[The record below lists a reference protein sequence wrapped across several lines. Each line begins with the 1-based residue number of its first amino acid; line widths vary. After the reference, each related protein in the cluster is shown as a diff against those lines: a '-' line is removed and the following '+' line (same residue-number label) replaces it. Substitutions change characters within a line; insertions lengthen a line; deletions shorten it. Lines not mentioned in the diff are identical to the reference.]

1 MSTVETYYDQGIN
14 NEILSAVSSSPVQVG
29 AAIRAD
35 REIDMS
41 QVVFGYIGD
50 RKVNQTQKEEAIHEI
65 MGGLLM
71 QGQANFYAIV
81 RFPKLHKA
89 MGRFVIGNRLYKT
102 PAKVVL
108 ED

>member
-1 MSTVETYYDQGIN
+1 MRAQRSEHEALISWLKFFDVEYIDASIADR
-14 NEILSAVSSSPVQVG
+14 LSALD
-29 AAIRAD
+29 IND
-35 REIDMS
+35 
-41 QVVFGYIGD
+41 
-50 RKVNQTQKEEAIHEI
+50 QTQKEEAIHEI